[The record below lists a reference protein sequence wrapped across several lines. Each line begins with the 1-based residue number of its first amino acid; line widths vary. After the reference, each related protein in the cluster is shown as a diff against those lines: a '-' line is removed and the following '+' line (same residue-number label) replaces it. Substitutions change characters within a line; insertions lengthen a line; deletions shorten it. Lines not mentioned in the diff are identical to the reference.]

1 VAAEMG
7 WLGLVVGFVTVVV
20 TLVGGLILR
29 APVATPLLAATLP
42 IAIGVGLAAS
52 APAALAV
59 ARNTTIAQ
67 IERPAPVRRSRR
79 LLSIRELG
87 LVDMLRTW
95 RIEALAAAGIIA
107 LGAALLASLVLVVVA
122 FRGELDS
129 TVLGV
134 DLAGRVRPFHF
145 VLAALTVAIASLG
158 AGQIVSLSYL
168 ERRPQL
174 AVLRALGWSRTDLG
188 AMIAIQVVVIA
199 CAALVLSTSVVLAAA
214 TLTGASAQA
223 TWTAL
228 GASLAAVV
236 LSSTIAASL
245 PVVQVYAGT
254 VIAALREE

>member
-1 VAAEMG
+1 
-7 WLGLVVGFVTVVV
+7 
-20 TLVGGLILR
+20 
-29 APVATPLLAATLP
+29 
-42 IAIGVGLAAS
+42 
-52 APAALAV
+52 
-59 ARNTTIAQ
+59 
-67 IERPAPVRRSRR
+67 
-79 LLSIRELG
+79 
-87 LVDMLRTW
+87 MLRTW

-122 FRGELDS
+122 FGGELDS